1 MSELELKD
9 IHDLVMKV
17 LESDGISVLLE
28 SGDESVDTDREPD
41 NFIHYELVQGD
52 PRGLNPVEHDDPTM
66 IPVTDTSVVVAVWS
80 EGEKDYYRYYDCK
93 KFRDEYFD

>member
-9 IHDLVMKV
+9 FHDLIMKV
-17 LESDGISVLLE
+17 LETDSISVLVD

-41 NFIHYELVQGD
+41 SFVHYELTKEN

-80 EGEKDYYRYYDCK
+80 EGKKEYHRYYDCTRFK
-93 KFRDEYFD
+93 DRYFN